1 MGLMFNAAP
10 HANGSHLSW
19 DTPPL
24 PHPGKP
30 LPQIT
35 SPSVPDS
42 LQCLPHSRLEAPG
55 GPGPLG
61 GSRPLVHG
69 LELLVQVKLGHNQ
82 GSLLRPST
90 ASPIGPQQATI
101 EDQYAHPSETQHPI
115 CKIIR
120 PRTDSGSIFLRGR
133 EQSPLAPA
141 TFPHLPHVS
150 VGFSAKNRG
159 CPV

>member
-1 MGLMFNAAP
+1 MFNAAP

-30 LPQIT
+30 LPQVT
-35 SPSVPDS
+35 ALSAPDS

-55 GPGPLG
+55 ARDLWEGPGCLSMG
-61 GSRPLVHG
+61 WSY
-69 LELLVQVKLGHNQ
+69 QVKLGHNQ
-82 GSLLRPST
+82 GSLLHPST

-115 CKIIR
+115 CKITR
-120 PRTDSGSIFLRGR
+120 P
-133 EQSPLAPA
+133 
-141 TFPHLPHVS
+141 
-150 VGFSAKNRG
+150 
-159 CPV
+159 